1 MNKKTKGIIIVL
13 VLIIIAIAIYLIYTY
28 SKKDDAEVSNVTNS
42 IVIENNTMESDI
54 IENDVEEN
62 NIIEEE
68 EDEHIDEGNEEQTV
82 EENPNTSTET
92 QEPLNDNSELVSA
105 NDEDKAIQIAKKA
118 WESTEDV
125 YFSIEQIASNGD
137 YIIRVTSNATVLA
150 WITVNVDTEEYTVE
164 YN

>member
-28 SKKDDAEVSNVTNS
+28 SKNDDAEVSNVTNN
-42 IVIENNTMESDI
+42 IVVENNTMESDI
-54 IENDVEEN
+54 IENDVAEN
-62 NIIEEE
+62 SIEKEEE
-68 EDEHIDEGNEEQTV
+68 EHIDEGNEEQTV
-82 EENPNTSTET
+82 EENQNTPSEG
-92 QEPLNDNSELVSA
+92 QESSNDNSELVSA

-118 WESTEDV
+118 WGSTDDV

-137 YIIRVTSNATVLA
+137 YIVRVTSNATVLA
-150 WITVNVDTEEYTVE
+150 WITVNVGTEEYNVE

>member
-54 IENDVEEN
+54 IENNVEEN
-62 NIIEEE
+62 NSIEGEE
-68 EDEHIDEGNEEQTV
+68 NQIDENNEEQTA
-82 EENPNTSTET
+82 EENQNTSTET
-92 QEPLNDNSELVSA
+92 QEPSHDNSELVSA

-118 WESTEDV
+118 WGSTEDV

-150 WITVNVDTEEYTVE
+150 WVTVNVDTEEYSVE